1 MSFVVYPIVQILIF
15 RPVNSTT
22 SSIGKA
28 ATLYFMRT
36 STDTVLVLV
45 AVDRR
50 FFITIVYTT

>member
-36 STDTVLVLV
+36 STETVLTGLKNY
-45 AVDRR
+45 
-50 FFITIVYTT
+50 VYNLI